1 MRNKRKLLAVITVS
15 VMASGALA
23 ADVPG
28 AADPNTAASKSAPA
42 TQPGLPDPSGTAR
55 MSDVGDGTT
64 PSTRPPS
71 SPTDPSSPPAQKPAK

>member
-1 MRNKRKLLAVITVS
+1 MGNKRKLLAVVAIA

-42 TQPGLPDPSGTAR
+42 TQPGLPDPSSTAR

-64 PSTRPPS
+64 PSTRPAP
-71 SPTDPSSPPAQKPAK
+71 PPADPSPPAQKPAK